1 MKRIAIV
8 TGAAGGIGTEI
19 CKRLTSDNFK
29 VIATYRTESADKAK
43 KWQAKLA
50 ENGVD
55 IDIMP
60 VDVSEFTSC
69 SKLVSCINADFG
81 PVSVL
86 INNAG
91 ITDDAT
97 MKNITSDQW
106 NNVLRTNLDS
116 VFNMSKLVF
125 QAMCENGWGRI
136 VNISSINGQKGQ
148 FGQVNYAAAKAGMYG
163 FSKSLAQEGARKG
176 VTVNTVSPGYIAT
189 EMVTKLPENILQSI
203 VSEIP
208 VGRLGSAVEI
218 ANAVSFLVGEHS
230 GFITGSN
237 ISINGGQHMY

>member
-1 MKRIAIV
+1 MKKIALI

-19 CKRLTSDNFK
+19 CKRLTSDGFK
-29 VIATYRTESADKAK
+29 VIATYRPINFDKAK
-43 KWQAKLA
+43 VWQLRLA
-50 ENGVD
+50 EEAVHL
-55 IDIMP
+55 DIMP
-60 VDVSEFTSC
+60 VDVSDFTSC
-69 SKLVSCINADFG
+69 SKLINRIITDFG

-97 MKNITSDQW
+97 MKNITSEQW
-106 NNVLRTNLDS
+106 HNVLRTNLDS

-125 QAMCENGWGRI
+125 QEMCEKRWGRI

-163 FSKSLAQEGARKG
+163 FTKSLAQEGARKG

-189 EMVTKLPENILQSI
+189 EMVTSLPQNILQSI
-203 VSEIP
+203 VDEIP
-208 VGRLGSAVEI
+208 VNRLGTPVEI

-237 ISINGGQHMY
+237 IAINGGQHMY